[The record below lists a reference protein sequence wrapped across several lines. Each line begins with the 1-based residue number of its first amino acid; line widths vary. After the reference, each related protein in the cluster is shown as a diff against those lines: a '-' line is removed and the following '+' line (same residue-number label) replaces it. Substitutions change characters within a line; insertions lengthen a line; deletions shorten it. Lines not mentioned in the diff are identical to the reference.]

1 MKKQKI
7 TIIGAGST
15 GLSTAL
21 EIAKTKKAEIVILD
35 KGFVGSGQSAQ
46 SCGLVRTFYN
56 VPEMIFS
63 AHFSMGEIKKIC
75 AKEPELEYI
84 TMGLLVLDHLK
95 NNKVIKENVSLLQS
109 QGVMA
114 SYLEESEINKLNPFL
129 KTKNTCAG
137 FDENAGYVNPQLIIN
152 YLEKECKKFG
162 VIILEQTKVFDIK
175 SKNGQF
181 HISTTNG
188 NFIAD
193 KLLNATAGYTN
204 NINQM
209 LGFHLPIKTI
219 RINNTFY
226 RLPLGPSE
234 YLVAI
239 ADFVNCFYAIP
250 HKDFI
255 DVSTMTLDLKRAIN
269 LEKEETVFD
278 KDTIKEYL
286 SIMSSRITG
295 AEKASSLGGFG
306 SHLDVTPD
314 YYPILSK
321 IDEISN
327 YYCAAG
333 FSGTGFK
340 HFPMVGKL
348 MKEQIL
354 DEEYTYPELISF
366 FRYDRFKKENLREN
380 VRDSYFVKE

>member
-1 MKKQKI
+1 MKKQQI
-7 TIIGAGST
+7 IIIGAGST

-21 EIAKTKKAEIVILD
+21 EIAKTKKAEVVILD
-35 KGFVGSGQSAQ
+35 KSFVGSGQSAQ

-63 AHFSMGEIKKIC
+63 AHFSMGEIKKIY

-84 TMGLLVLDHLK
+84 TIGLLVLDDLK
-95 NNKVIKENVSLLQS
+95 NNKGIKENVSLLQS
-109 QGVMA
+109 QGVTA
-114 SYLEESEINKLNPFL
+114 SYLEESEINNLNPFL

-137 FDENAGYVNPQLIIN
+137 FDKNAGYVNPQLIIN

-162 VIILEQTKVFDIK
+162 VIILEQTKVLNIK
-175 SKNGQF
+175 RKDGQF
-181 HISTTNG
+181 YISTTNG

-226 RLPLGPSE
+226 RLPLGPSK

-255 DVSTMTLDLKRAIN
+255 DVSAMTLDLKRTIN

-286 SIMSSRITG
+286 SIISSRIKG

-306 SHLDVTPD
+306 SHLDATPD

-321 IDEISN
+321 IDEIPN

-340 HFPMVGKL
+340 HFPMIGKL

-354 DEEYTYPELISF
+354 NEEYTYPELISF
-366 FRYDRFKKENLREN
+366 FRYDRFKKEDLREN